1 MKVSMK
7 IEAVNIQFIM
17 TGRNGQSVRVR
28 QIEDVGQR
36 EVLTQTLV
44 EECVTWNAGPIF
56 LVIVKTKSTLWDVN

>member
-17 TGRNGQSVRVR
+17 TGRNGQSVLVR
-28 QIEDVGQR
+28 QIEDVGQQ

-44 EECVTWNAGPIF
+44 EGFATWNAGPIF
-56 LVIVKTKSTLWDVN
+56 LVIVKTKNTHWDVN